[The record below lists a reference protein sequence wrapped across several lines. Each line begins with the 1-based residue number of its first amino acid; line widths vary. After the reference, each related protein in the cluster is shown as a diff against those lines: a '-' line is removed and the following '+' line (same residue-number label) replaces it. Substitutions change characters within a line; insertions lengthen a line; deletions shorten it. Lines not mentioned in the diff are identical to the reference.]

1 MVELFTKDN
10 LIDDYFVYVLPIILG
25 RGIPLFKAGI
35 QRTNLNLKKVSNI
48 EQLVKLE
55 YSKKQV

>member
-1 MVELFTKDN
+1 M
-10 LIDDYFVYVLPIILG
+10 PIILG